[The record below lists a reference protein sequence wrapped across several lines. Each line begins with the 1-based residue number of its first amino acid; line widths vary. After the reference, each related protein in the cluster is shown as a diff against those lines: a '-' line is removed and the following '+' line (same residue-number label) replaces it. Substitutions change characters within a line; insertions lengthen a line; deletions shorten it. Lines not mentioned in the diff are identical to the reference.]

1 MDKHIMS
8 SFRFDDYKIDFINF
22 NLNKEFKDENEM
34 EVDFELR
41 VGVNISDDSKQAEVN
56 LELDV
61 YSNDL
66 EEAPFKLTV
75 SITGW
80 FSTDDDIEE
89 DKYIQFCKV
98 NATAILFPY
107 LRSAVTDITK
117 IAGVQPLVLPLV
129 NVYNLIKN
137 DEENKPV

>member
-1 MDKHIMS
+1 MS
-8 SFRFDDYKIDFINF
+8 SFRFDDYKIEYISF
-22 NLNKEFKDENEM
+22 NLNKEFKNENENES
-34 EVDFELR
+34 EVDFGLQ
-41 VGVNISDDSKQAEVN
+41 VGVNISDDNKQAEVS
-56 LELDV
+56 LKLDI
-61 YSNDL
+61 YNKDSK
-66 EEAPFKLTV
+66 EAPFKLTA

-80 FSTDDDIEE
+80 FSTDDDIDV

-117 IAGVQPLVLPLV
+117 ISNVQPLVLPLV

-137 DEENKPV
+137 DKLIKPKNS